1 MATTVNLFQNDTT
14 LESLRKSYQRDGF
27 VVFHKAVDRTLVST
41 LHSRLDEVLRG
52 EYNRNIPPDKVPDR
66 QLPLTE
72 NKYARRGTFATSPLA
87 GKDGSLSSNTN
98 RVLQII
104 NIHKC
109 DHDFR
114 QLATSPA
121 IGKMVAELAG
131 WKHGARLAQDQ
142 VWAK

>member
-1 MATTVNLFQNDTT
+1 MTTVHLFHDDIS
-14 LESLRKSYQRDGF
+14 LESVRKSFQSDGF
-27 VVFHKAVDRTLVST
+27 VVFQNAIDLAQVST
-41 LHSRLDEVLRG
+41 LQSRLDEVLRG
-52 EYNRNIPPDKVPDR
+52 RYNRSSPPDKAPKL
-66 QLPLTE
+66 QTMQKSE
-72 NKYARRGTFATSPLA
+72 NDNVGDNISLAVSPL
-87 GKDGSLSSNTN
+87 GGNDRPSDS

-114 QLATSPA
+114 QLATSPD
-121 IGKMVAELAG
+121 IGRMVAELAG